1 MNNYSFSI
9 FPNENFLDMTIY
21 QYGWEQ
27 CSPLHSFG
35 PFVRNHY
42 LFHYVLSGTGRLL
55 PVAVDDNSEK
65 QYCLGPG
72 QGFLITPGEIN
83 TYCADKY
90 NPWKYVWIEF
100 DGLRVPEYMEEA
112 GLSEAQPIFNASNIK
127 MGEQVRDE
135 LMYIVSHAD
144 APAPHLIG
152 HLYLFVDALIQS
164 SSSRRK
170 SKICSL
176 RNFYIQEAMHYIE
189 KNYQKEISV
198 EKLAD
203 VCKLNRSYFSKLFK
217 EFTDCTPQEFI
228 IRYRLAKAADMLKLT
243 NDSIGEISAK
253 CGYPNQLHFSR
264 AFKKRYDMSPREWRT
279 QNQVFALK

>member
-1 MNNYSFSI
+1 
-9 FPNENFLDMTIY
+9 MTIY

-42 LFHYVLSGTGRLL
+42 LFHYILSGTGRLL
-55 PVAVDDNSEK
+55 PIATEGKDKK
-65 QYCLGPG
+65 QYALGPG
-72 QGFLITPGEIN
+72 QGFLITPSVIN

-100 DGLRVPEYMEEA
+100 DGIRVPEYMEEA
-112 GLSEAQPIFNASNIK
+112 GLSQAHPIFNAANIK
-127 MGEQVRDE
+127 MGEQVREE
-135 LMYIVSHAD
+135 LMYIVSHSD
-144 APAPHLIG
+144 ASTPHLIG
-152 HLYLFVDALIQS
+152 HLYLFVDALIQAS
-164 SSSRRK
+164 SNRRK
-170 SKICSL
+170 GKICSL

-189 KNYQKEISV
+189 KNYQKEILV

-217 EFTDCTPQEFI
+217 EFTNCTPQEFI

-243 NDSIGEISAK
+243 NDSIGEIAIK

-264 AFKKRYDMSPREWRT
+264 AFKKHYGISPREWRN
-279 QNQVFALK
+279 QNQIFSQNK